1 LTIVKIPNLIS
12 LLRLVAAPILLL
24 LAAADRPTAY
34 LVLLAAALLSD
45 AVDGFLARRL
55 GQTSELG
62 ARLDSWG
69 DFAIYMTVPLGA
81 WWLWPEVILREAPF
95 AAAVVASYALPVAFG
110 FLKYRRLT
118 SYHTWGAKLSGVLL
132 SVGAFLLFA
141 GGPAWTFRLA
151 VAVLVLAEL
160 EEIAITA
167 VLPEWRANVPT
178 LRQALRLR
186 REIKG

>member
-1 LTIVKIPNLIS
+1 MVNLPNFLS
-12 LLRLVAAPILLL
+12 LLRLVAAPVLLI
-24 LAAADRPTAY
+24 LAAAKRPTAY
-34 LVLLAAALLSD
+34 LVLLVAALLSD

-55 GQTSELG
+55 NQRTELG

-81 WWLWPEVILREAPF
+81 WWLWPEVILREATF
-95 AAAVVASYALPVAFG
+95 VSAAVASFVLPVAFG

-118 SYHTWGAKLSGVLL
+118 SYHTRGAKLSAVLL
-132 SVGAFLLFA
+132 SAGALLLFA
-141 GGPAWTFRLA
+141 GGPAWPFRLA

-160 EEIAITA
+160 EEIAITV

-178 LRQALRLR
+178 LRHALRLR
-186 REIKG
+186 REMRG

>member
-1 LTIVKIPNLIS
+1 MVNLPNLLS
-12 LLRLVAAPILLL
+12 LLRLVAAPVLLL

-45 AVDGFLARRL
+45 AVDGYLARRL
-55 GQTSELG
+55 GQCTELG

-81 WWLWPEVILREAPF
+81 WWLWPEVILREATF
-95 AAAVVASYALPVAFG
+95 AAAVVASYVLPVVLG
-110 FLKYRRLT
+110 FFKYRRLT

-132 SVGAFLLFA
+132 SAGALLLFA
-141 GGPAWTFRLA
+141 GGPAWPFRLA
-151 VAVLVLAEL
+151 VVVLVLAEL

-186 REIKG
+186 GE

>member
-1 LTIVKIPNLIS
+1 MVNLPNLLS
-12 LLRLVAAPILLL
+12 LLRLVAAPVLLL
-24 LAAADRPTAY
+24 LAAAGRPTAY

-81 WWLWPEVILREAPF
+81 WWLWPEVILREATF
-95 AAAVVASYALPVAFG
+95 AAAVVASYVFPVVLG

-132 SVGAFLLFA
+132 SAGALLLFA
-141 GGPAWTFRLA
+141 GGPAWPFRLA

-178 LRQALRLR
+178 LRHALRLR
-186 REIKG
+186 REMKG